1 MGKTKAELKKI
12 ACAAIDAKR
21 AEITALGDSIFAE
34 PELGYKE
41 VKTAAKIKKL
51 FDELGYA
58 YRDQV
63 ALTGV
68 IAPLKG
74 KESKVKVAV
83 MGELDAVVAPGH
95 RCADKKTGAAHSC
108 GHNAM
113 SAALAGVA
121 YALKD
126 TGILEE
132 LSGDVVL
139 MAVPAEEYVEIGYRN
154 ELRDAGTIKFLG
166 GKQEFVYLGEMDDI
180 DIMVMQHTA
189 TTEGDAEKAK
199 KAGAGGPTN
208 GFVGKLIHYKG
219 KEAHSGGAPHMGKN
233 ALNAANIGLMAVHA
247 QRETFQDKD
256 HIRVHPIITKG
267 GDLVNVVPADVR
279 VETYVRGATVDAI
292 LDASEKVNRAF
303 RAGGYAVDV
312 ETKIIE
318 LPGYLPTVTCPGLEK
333 LMTANLIELLGEAK
347 VDTSGAGISGS
358 TDAGDISHL
367 IPTIQASI
375 GGASGIGHSESYEI
389 ADKELAY
396 LTAAKALIMTVID
409 LLADGA
415 VEALEIK
422 KSFVP
427 VMTKAQYLKD
437 WGKIE

>member
-1 MGKTKAELKKI
+1 
-12 ACAAIDAKR
+12 
-21 AEITALGDSIFAE
+21 
-34 PELGYKE
+34 
-41 VKTAAKIKKL
+41 
-51 FDELGYA
+51 
-58 YRDQV
+58 
-63 ALTGV
+63 
-68 IAPLKG
+68 
-74 KESKVKVAV
+74 
-83 MGELDAVVAPGH
+83 
-95 RCADKKTGAAHSC
+95 
-108 GHNAM
+108 
-113 SAALAGVA
+113 
-121 YALKD
+121 
-126 TGILEE
+126 
-132 LSGDVVL
+132 
-139 MAVPAEEYVEIGYRN
+139 
-154 ELRDAGTIKFLG
+154 
-166 GKQEFVYLGEMDDI
+166 
-180 DIMVMQHTA
+180 
-189 TTEGDAEKAK
+189 
-199 KAGAGGPTN
+199 
-208 GFVGKLIHYKG
+208 
-219 KEAHSGGAPHMGKN
+219 
-233 ALNAANIGLMAVHA
+233 MAVHA

-347 VDTSGAGISGS
+347 VDTSGTGISGS

-415 VEALEIK
+415 EEALKIK